1 MISVHSAPRAAF
13 GGLGTGVRSGVMRC
27 RALPAAQAAPAIA
40 SPTDLVAAD
49 LASAAPTSARS
60 DANAS
65 PQASMAAR
73 LGEVPTSVATTITG
87 GTPKTAGARRSVHDH
102 DFDHHY

>member
-1 MISVHSAPRAAF
+1 
-13 GGLGTGVRSGVMRC
+13 
-27 RALPAAQAAPAIA
+27 
-40 SPTDLVAAD
+40 
-49 LASAAPTSARS
+49 
-60 DANAS
+60 
-65 PQASMAAR
+65 MAAR